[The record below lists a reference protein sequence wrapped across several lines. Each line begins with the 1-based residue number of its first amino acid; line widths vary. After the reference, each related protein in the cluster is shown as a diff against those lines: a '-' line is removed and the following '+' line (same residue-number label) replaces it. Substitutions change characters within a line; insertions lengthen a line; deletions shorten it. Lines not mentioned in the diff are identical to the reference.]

1 MEWSLFQ
8 DYEETIPSA
17 EINDTPYESQADF
30 YWNEIK
36 KIKRLKNPIQN
47 TKFKKLSFSSS
58 AKIQFEE
65 LLLDAGPDNSRQLSV
80 F

>member
-1 MEWSLFQ
+1 MLEWSLFQ

-36 KIKRLKNPIQN
+36 KNKKIEKPN
-47 TKFKKLSFSSS
+47 TKYQIQ
-58 AKIQFEE
+58 KIVIFQ
-65 LLLDAGPDNSRQLSV
+65 LRQDTIWRTIIRCRTWRQ
-80 F
+80 